1 LETNKILTKEPR
13 EKKNQEI
20 KKIKTKLKKKYM
32 TNYSSRTKLKKK
44 TKTFIIGP
52 GMTINNNK
60 QKD

>member
-1 LETNKILTKEPR
+1 METNKTLTKEPR

-20 KKIKTKLKKKYM
+20 KRIKTKLEGKKM
-32 TNYSSRTKLKKK
+32 TNYSSRTKLKK

-52 GMTINNNK
+52 RTTLNNNK